1 MFGTLKKRGP
11 EEPAE
16 DLAETIPAV
25 HVHHLNKLEKVEST
39 DSSDSEPFYSLK
51 KVEVHRGLL
60 PRHIQLIGIGGT
72 IGTALFVQIASVL
85 NKGGP
90 GSLFVAFSAWCL
102 PIICLTFTTAE
113 MVTQFPIVSPFTSLA
128 GRFFDEAMEV
138 ASGWNFFILQA
149 TLVPYEITSVTYI
162 IEYWRTD
169 FTPAAVIVP
178 QIGLYVIINSVM
190 PVRWYGEIEF
200 WLSIFK
206 VILIAGLLLFTFI
219 TMVGGN
225 PLHDA
230 YGFRFWK
237 NPGSFLEYY
246 YDGSVGRF
254 LGFAACFSQAA
265 YTIAGPDYVSMA
277 AGEAMNP
284 RKTLPRAYKGV
295 LWRLSAFF
303 MLGTLAM
310 GIVCAANDPL
320 LVNALAGGDSSAAAS
335 PYVIAM
341 ERLHIHG
348 LPSVVNVG
356 LIISAFSAG
365 NSYFF
370 CASRSL
376 HAMAL
381 KGHAPPFFKWCLPN
395 GVPIVASTLVVA
407 FAMLSFMQM
416 GNSANQV
423 LTWIVSIGTPAEL
436 ANYALMSATYL
447 RFYFAM
453 KAQNFDRNKLHFKS
467 WFQPYTAYLSLFA
480 TFSMTWLAGW
490 AVFLDGNWSMTTFA
504 TSYVIIPFD
513 ILVYVF
519 WKLWKR
525 PKILPLKDLDLVSGL
540 EEVDQHEKEYQYIP
554 PRTWSEKVFRF
565 IIGDI

>member
-1 MFGTLKKRGP
+1 MFGILKKRGA

-16 DLAETIPAV
+16 DQAEKAPAV
-25 HVHHLNKLEKVEST
+25 HVHHLDKLTNVEAT
-39 DSSDSEPFYSLK
+39 DSYDSEHFYSLK
-51 KVEVHRGLL
+51 KADVHRGLL

-72 IGTALFVQIASVL
+72 IGTALFVQIASAFH
-85 NKGGP
+85 KGGP
-90 GSLFVAFSAWCL
+90 GSLLVAFSAWCL

-113 MVTQFPIVSPFTSLA
+113 MITQFPIVSPFTSLA

-149 TLVPYEITSVTYI
+149 TLVPFEITSVTYI
-162 IEYWRTD
+162 IEYWRSD
-169 FTPAAVIVP
+169 FNLAAVIVP
-178 QIGLYVIINSVM
+178 QIGLYVIINTVM
-190 PVRWYGEIEF
+190 PVRWFGEVEF
-200 WLSIFK
+200 WLSIMK
-206 VILIAGLLLFTFI
+206 VILITGLLLFTFI
-219 TMVGGN
+219 TMLGGN

-230 YGFRFWK
+230 YGFRFWDT
-237 NPGSFLEYY
+237 PGSFLEYF

-265 YTIAGPDYVSMA
+265 YTVAGPDYVSMA

-284 RKTLPRAYKGV
+284 RKTLPRAYKAV

-303 MLGTLAM
+303 ILGTLAM
-310 GIVCAANDPL
+310 GIVCAADDPL
-320 LVNALAGGDSSAAAS
+320 LVKALAGGDSTASAS

-341 ERLHIHG
+341 QRLHISG

-365 NSYFF
+365 NSYFY

-381 KGHAPPFFKWCLPN
+381 KGHAPSFFKWCLPN
-395 GVPIVASTLVVA
+395 GVPIIASSLVVA
-407 FAMLSFMQM
+407 VSMLSFLQL

-447 RFYFAM
+447 RFFFAM
-453 KAQNFDRNKLHFKS
+453 KAQKFDRNKLYFKS
-467 WFQPYTAYLSLFA
+467 WFQPYTAFLSLFA
-480 TFSMTWLAGW
+480 MFSMTWLAGW
-490 AVFLDGNWSMTTFA
+490 AVFLNGNWSMTAFA
-504 TSYVIIPFD
+504 TRYVIIPFD
-513 ILVYVF
+513 ILVYIF
-519 WKLWKR
+519 WKLWKH
-525 PKILPLKDLDLVSGL
+525 PKMPALKELDLVSGL
-540 EEVDQHEKEYQYIP
+540 EEIDQHEREYKYIP
-554 PRTWSEKVFRF
+554 PQTWPEKVFRF
-565 IIGDI
+565 IICDF